1 MKVRYI
7 LMPEIFY
14 KPKSGDRIIPKLD
27 SNPYILV
34 FGEVGKGKSFNFLKV
49 KNAVVGPALRPEN

>member
-1 MKVRYI
+1 
-7 LMPEIFY
+7 MPEIFY

-34 FGEVGKGKSFNFLKV
+34 FGEVGKGKSFNFFRGRDSFSDEV
-49 KNAVVGPALRPEN
+49 

>member
-1 MKVRYI
+1 MITGKRLAFAEMKVRYI

-34 FGEVGKGKSFNFLKV
+34 FGEVGKGKGFLFIIM
-49 KNAVVGPALRPEN
+49 R

>member
-1 MKVRYI
+1 
-7 LMPEIFY
+7 MPEIFY
-14 KPKSGDRIIPKLD
+14 KPKSGDRIIPKPD

-49 KNAVVGPALRPEN
+49 KNANTFSTLLSR